1 MARRRNETDQ
11 VAEEMPGSPAAAGA
25 VGVRTTKGG
34 ASPGAS
40 PGASEEPRTNR
51 AEPDREIEKPAEIHG
66 DTERPATRAPL
77 REDIRQT
84 VLDRI
89 LSGELPPGSRITES
103 RLATELGVSRTPL
116 REALFNLESEGFVRS
131 DLARG
136 FSVAPLSVREVR
148 ESYPILQTLEA
159 LALRSIGPLAVA
171 TAPELRRIN
180 QELAAV
186 AGDPER
192 GQLVDHQWHDVLLA
206 TCPNRRL
213 LDLIARLKETVSR
226 YERLYMRD
234 ASLVAASVAQ
244 HLRVIEALEA
254 KELDRAVRELEE
266 NWRFALETL
275 LVRLGEP

>member
-1 MARRRNETDQ
+1 MARRHEQPSLAT
-11 VAEEMPGSPAAAGA
+11 PSSSPAQHADSESSIAAHEDAGRDA
-25 VGVRTTKGG
+25 
-34 ASPGAS
+34 
-40 PGASEEPRTNR
+40 
-51 AEPDREIEKPAEIHG
+51 DRQE
-66 DTERPATRAPL
+66 TRVALRVAL
-77 REDIRQT
+77 REDVRQT

-103 RLATELGVSRTPL
+103 RLAAELGVSRTPL

-159 LALRSIGPLAVA
+159 LALRSIGQLAVS
-171 TAPELRRIN
+171 TAPELRQIN

-186 AGDPER
+186 AGDSER
-192 GQLVDHQWHDVLLA
+192 GQTLDHRWHDVLLA
-206 TCPNRRL
+206 ACPNRRL
-213 LDLIARLKETVSR
+213 LDLITRLKETVSR

-234 ASLVAASVAQ
+234 ATLVAASVAQ
-244 HLRVIEALEA
+244 HLRVIDALERG
-254 KELDRAVRELEE
+254 ELDRAVQELEE

>member
-1 MARRRNETDQ
+1 MET
-11 VAEEMPGSPAAAGA
+11 PSPA
-25 VGVRTTKGG
+25 R
-34 ASPGAS
+34 S
-40 PGASEEPRTNR
+40 
-51 AEPDREIEKPAEIHG
+51 
-66 DTERPATRAPL
+66 PL

-84 VLDRI
+84 VLERI

-148 ESYPILQTLEA
+148 ESYPILQTLES
-159 LALRSIGPLAVA
+159 LALRSIGALAEA
-171 TAPELRRIN
+171 AAPELRKIN
-180 QELAAV
+180 KELGAV
-186 AGDPER
+186 AGDSAR
-192 GQLVDHQWHDVLLA
+192 GQLLDHQWHDALLA
-206 TCPNRRL
+206 ACPNRRL

-234 ASLVAASVAQ
+234 ATLVAASVAQ

-254 KELDRAVRELEE
+254 RDLDRAVRELEE

>member
-1 MARRRNETDQ
+1 MAQRRSEEEQKAATEADEQ
-11 VAEEMPGSPAAAGA
+11 SIATEKPLTAELRSDAERSPA
-25 VGVRTTKGG
+25 R
-34 ASPGAS
+34 S
-40 PGASEEPRTNR
+40 
-51 AEPDREIEKPAEIHG
+51 
-66 DTERPATRAPL
+66 PL
-77 REDIRQT
+77 REDVRQI
-84 VLDRI
+84 VLERI

-103 RLATELGVSRTPL
+103 RLAAELGVSRTPL

-148 ESYPILQTLEA
+148 ESYPILQTLEV
-159 LALRSIGPLAVA
+159 LALRSIGQLAA
-171 TAPELRRIN
+171 TSAPELRQIN
-180 QELAAV
+180 EKLAAV
-186 AGDPER
+186 AGDSAG
-192 GQLVDHQWHDVLLA
+192 GQLVDHEWHEALLA
-206 TCPNRRL
+206 ACPNRRL

-234 ASLVAASVAQ
+234 ESLARASVAQ

-254 KELDRAVRELEE
+254 NDLSGAVRELEE

>member
-1 MARRRNETDQ
+1 MAKRHDRPGPDTPPSSLAPVPALRLEPEHATDSHED
-11 VAEEMPGSPAAAGA
+11 VSRDA
-25 VGVRTTKGG
+25 
-34 ASPGAS
+34 
-40 PGASEEPRTNR
+40 
-51 AEPDREIEKPAEIHG
+51 
-66 DTERPATRAPL
+66 ERPEARVPL
-77 REDIRQT
+77 REDVRQT

-103 RLATELGVSRTPL
+103 RLAAELGVSRTPL

-159 LALRSIGPLAVA
+159 LALRSIGQLAVSA
-171 TAPELRRIN
+171 APELRRIN
-180 QELAAV
+180 DELAAV
-186 AGDPER
+186 AGNSAR
-192 GQLVDHQWHDVLLA
+192 GQLLDHQWHDVLLA
-206 TCPNRRL
+206 ACPNRRL

-234 ASLVAASVAQ
+234 VSLVAASVAQ
-244 HLRVIEALEA
+244 HLRVIEALEGG
-254 KELDRAVRELEE
+254 ELDRAVRELEE
-266 NWRFALETL
+266 NWSFALETL

>member
-1 MARRRNETDQ
+1 M
-11 VAEEMPGSPAAAGA
+11 
-25 VGVRTTKGG
+25 
-34 ASPGAS
+34 
-40 PGASEEPRTNR
+40 
-51 AEPDREIEKPAEIHG
+51 
-66 DTERPATRAPL
+66 
-77 REDIRQT
+77 
-84 VLDRI
+84 
-89 LSGELPPGSRITES
+89 
-103 RLATELGVSRTPL
+103 SRTPL

-159 LALRSIGPLAVA
+159 LALRSIGPLAMA
-171 TAPELRRIN
+171 TAPDLRRIN
-180 QELAAV
+180 RELGAA
-186 AGDPER
+186 AGDSER
-192 GQLVDHQWHDVLLA
+192 GQLLDHQWHDALLA
-206 TCPNRRL
+206 ACPNRRL
-213 LDLIARLKETVSR
+213 LDLIARLKETLSR

-254 KELDRAVRELEE
+254 KDLDRAVGELEE

>member
-1 MARRRNETDQ
+1 MARRRDEETQALERDGTDRTDVTDATAGRAGTRREPEKQ
-11 VAEEMPGSPAAAGA
+11 GDAQPQTDAERSAGS
-25 VGVRTTKGG
+25 
-34 ASPGAS
+34 
-40 PGASEEPRTNR
+40 
-51 AEPDREIEKPAEIHG
+51 
-66 DTERPATRAPL
+66 RAPL
-77 REDIRQT
+77 REDVRQI

-103 RLATELGVSRTPL
+103 RLAAELGVSRTPL

-148 ESYPILQTLEA
+148 ESYPILQTLEV
-159 LALRSIGPLAVA
+159 LALRSIGPLAA
-171 TAPELRRIN
+171 TVAPELRRIN

-192 GQLVDHQWHDVLLA
+192 GQLVDHQWHDALLA
-206 TCPNRRL
+206 ACPNRRL

-234 ASLVAASVAQ
+234 ATLVAASVAQ

-266 NWRFALETL
+266 NWRFALDTL
-275 LVRLGEP
+275 LLRLGEP